1 MMLNC
6 FYSDRRVQHVVCL
19 DCGCV
24 PVYPL
29 GGLFAN
35 KLAVIGYELQVI
47 QQ

>member
-1 MMLNC
+1 MPYQAALIDKIML
-6 FYSDRRVQHVVCL
+6 SKVS
-19 DCGCV
+19 V